1 VTNRTHKEFWQL
13 YESLPPE
20 VQHDARRAFAFF
32 QQNPNHPSLRFK
44 PLKGLNQV
52 YSVRIGI
59 HYRAVAKRNKDVLH
73 WFWIGSHSDFD
84 KEFS

>member
-1 VTNRTHKEFWQL
+1 MINRTLTAFWQA
-13 YESLPPE
+13 YEELPLE
-20 VQHDARRAFAFF
+20 VQRNAKAAFDLFKK
-32 QQNPNHPSLRFK
+32 NPDHPSLRFK
-44 PLKGLNQV
+44 PLKGFDNV

-59 HYRAVAKRNKDVLH
+59 HYRAVARRNKSVLY